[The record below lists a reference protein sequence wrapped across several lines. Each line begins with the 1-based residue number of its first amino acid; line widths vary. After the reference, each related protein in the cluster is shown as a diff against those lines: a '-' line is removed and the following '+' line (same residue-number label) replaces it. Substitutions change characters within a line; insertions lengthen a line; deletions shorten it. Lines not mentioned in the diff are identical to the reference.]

1 MVNSKSR
8 VKIILCVGILFLALT
23 AVFGIY
29 LFKTPALNIQEEKS
43 IIITDHD
50 NLETLT
56 ARLISEHGLK
66 YPWVFKTIARRMNT
80 EKFMK
85 KGRYH
90 LRPNMNFVELAR
102 LIREGKMKTVDLV
115 IRPQMDLNGFAKR
128 CGYKL
133 EADVEDYLNIV
144 KNEAYLKTLGFDTAT
159 VYALILPDKYNV
171 YWHTEADE
179 LMQRMKKEYDLFWN
193 GERMQKLQRTGLTQ
207 IEVSIL
213 ASIVSKETNMLK
225 EMPDVAGMYINRL
238 RIDMPLQADPTIK
251 FALNQPDLRRIL
263 KGHLNVVSPYNTYTN
278 KGLPPGPICI
288 PGKQAIDAVLSYTE
302 HNYLFMC
309 AKEDF
314 SGYHNFA
321 ENYDQHLKNASKYQ
335 KALDARGI
343 H

>member
-1 MVNSKSR
+1 MDKSKSIG
-8 VKIILCVGILFLALT
+8 KIILISSVIIVVLLLAIG
-23 AVFGIY
+23 FY
-29 LFKTPALNIQEEKS
+29 LYNTPALGIRNEQS
-43 IIITDHD
+43 IRIGEND
-50 NLETLT
+50 NLETL
-56 ARLISEHGLK
+56 SEKLVTDYGLK
-66 YPWVFKTIARRMNT
+66 YPWVFKTIAKRMNT

-90 LRPNMNFVELAR
+90 LKPEMNFIELAR

-128 CGYKL
+128 CGDKL
-133 EADVEDYLNIV
+133 EADADDYLNIV
-144 KNEAYLKTLGFDTAT
+144 KNTTYLNTLGFDTAT
-159 VYALILPDKYNV
+159 VYALILPDKYNL

-193 GERMQKLQRTGLTQ
+193 GERMQKLQRTGLSQ

-213 ASIVSKETNMLK
+213 ASIVSKETNK
-225 EMPDVAGMYINRL
+225 VDEMPDVAGMYINRL
-238 RIDMPLQADPTIK
+238 RIEMPLQADPTIK
-251 FALNQPDLRRIL
+251 FALNQPELRRIL
-263 KGHLNVVSPYNTYTN
+263 RGHLTVVSPYNTYTN

-302 HNYLFMC
+302 HNYIFMC

-321 ENYDQHLKNASKYQ
+321 DNYEKHLKNASKYQ